1 MFKHIFKEGISEK
14 SSLTERNLEE
24 KGEIQTMDLSKSSEK
39 PYYPPGKE
47 QQENTNPEQS
57 EHYLCLLENAVEI
70 MQIGVLIT
78 DLDGKIIYANQ
89 AQADIYGYQV
99 AALLAQLMQILLPY
113 ERRKPL
119 SLDQIKAW
127 KGLIREEWGLKKD
140 ETIFPIRVM
149 SEVVKDARGEP
160 CGIVTS
166 CEDISERK
174 QLEQELNTYRQ
185 HLEELVIGHTTELRT
200 TNREL
205 QHKIAEHLCIEE
217 ALRKSEERYR
227 IVLETVPD
235 PIVVYDAENKIDY
248 LNPAFSRIF
257 HWTLAECKGQSF
269 YFTPPEN
276 QTEIHALFEE
286 IRKGGTI
293 AGLETTRL
301 TRENNTLQVSLSGAG
316 FFDPNGKLQGSV
328 ITMQDMTERKKTEEE
343 MKFLA
348 YHDAL
353 TGLPNRKAFNMRL
366 HYELAPSASE
376 GLEKRRFPQHQWAL
390 LFLDLD
396 RFKFVNDTLG
406 HYIGDEMLQL
416 IANRLHT
423 CLRKSDYIFRFDGD
437 EFTIILNT
445 INDYTDVAR
454 VAQKIR
460 DEIARPYSIHG
471 HELYITASIGISLYP
486 NDGDNGET
494 LLQNADMAM
503 YSAKEE
509 GQGYR
514 FFTEEMNQKAFERM
528 RLENS
533 LRCALQQD
541 QFLVYYQPV
550 ADHNNQVIGMEALLR
565 WNHPNLGWISPTQFI
580 PIAEETG
587 VIIPL
592 GKWVLQAA
600 CTQAQ
605 KWHDMGYPDFSISV
619 NLSTRQF
626 REPDLTEMIEQVLA
640 ETHLAPNRL
649 KLEVTESGIM
659 DNPDDAIAKMHI
671 LRAKGIHFSIDDFG
685 TGYSSLSY
693 LKRLPIDILKIDR
706 SFVMD
711 APTDK
716 DDQEIIKTII
726 AMAHNLRLDTI
737 AEGVETREQQQFLA
751 RNGCRMMQGFYFG
764 HPMPADQFE
773 ARLCSTLPQHK
784 TGDRTY
790 FL

>member
-1 MFKHIFKEGISEK
+1 
-14 SSLTERNLEE
+14 
-24 KGEIQTMDLSKSSEK
+24 MDSSKSSEK
-39 PYYPPGKE
+39 PFRPPGKE
-47 QQENTNPEQS
+47 QHVECIPPETTVQQENPEPERIQD
-57 EHYLCLLENAVEI
+57 YLHLLEHAVEI

-78 DLDGKIIYANQ
+78 DLDGKIIYANE
-89 AQADIYGYQV
+89 AQAHIHGYQV
-99 AALLAQLMQILLPY
+99 PELLAQPMQILLPLK
-113 ERRKPL
+113 RRRPL
-119 SLDQIKAW
+119 SLEQIKAW
-127 KGLIREEWGLKKD
+127 KGLVREELSCKKD
-140 ETIFPIRVM
+140 GTIFPVRVM

-174 QLEQELNTYRQ
+174 QLEQELSTYRE
-185 HLEELVIGHTTELRT
+185 HLEELVKTHTKELRT
-200 TNREL
+200 TNRQL
-205 QHKIAEHLCIEE
+205 QRKIAEHKRIEE
-217 ALRKSEERYR
+217 ALRKSEERHR

-235 PIVVYDAENKIDY
+235 PIIVYDAEGKIDY

-257 HWTLAECKGQSF
+257 QWPLAECQGQQF

-276 QTEIHALFEE
+276 DAEIKTLFEE
-286 IRKGGTI
+286 ITRGSTI
-293 AGLETTRL
+293 SGVETTCL
-301 TRENNTLQVSLSGAG
+301 TRDNDIRQVSLSGAG
-316 FFDPNGKLQGSV
+316 FFDPSGKIQGSV
-328 ITMQDMTERKKTEEE
+328 ITMQDMTEHKKTQEE

-353 TGLPNRKAFNMRL
+353 TGLPNRKSFNMRL
-366 HYELAPSASE
+366 KYELASSANE

-406 HYIGDEMLQL
+406 HHIGDEMLQL
-416 IANRLHT
+416 IANRLQT

-445 INDYTDVAR
+445 INDYTDVAK

-460 DEIARPYSIHG
+460 EEIAHPYSIQG

-494 LLQNADMAM
+494 ILKNADMAM
-503 YSAKEE
+503 YTAKEE
-509 GQGYR
+509 RHGYR
-514 FFTEEMNQKAFERM
+514 FFTEEMNQKALERM

-533 LRCALQQD
+533 LHCALQQD

-550 ADHNNQVIGMEALLR
+550 ADHKNRVIGMEALLR
-565 WNHPNLGWISPTQFI
+565 WNHPDLGWISPTQFI

-587 VIIPL
+587 VIVPL
-592 GKWVLQAA
+592 GKWVLRAA
-600 CTQAQ
+600 CIQAK
-605 KWHDMGYPDFSISV
+605 KWHDSGYHDFSVSV
-619 NLSTRQF
+619 NLSVRQF
-626 REPDLTEMIEQVLA
+626 KEPDLTDMVEQVLE
-640 ETHLAPNRL
+640 ETRLAPNCL

-659 DNPDDAIAKMHI
+659 ENPDDAIAKMNT
-671 LRAKGIHFSIDDFG
+671 LRARGIHFSIDDFG

-726 AMAHNLRLDTI
+726 AMARNLRLDTI
-737 AEGVETREQQQFLA
+737 AEGVETREQQRFLA

-773 ARLCSTLPQHK
+773 SRLYTTPPQSRNR
-784 TGDRTY
+784 GRTQ
-790 FL
+790 LLSL

>member
-1 MFKHIFKEGISEK
+1 
-14 SSLTERNLEE
+14 
-24 KGEIQTMDLSKSSEK
+24 MDGSKSAEK
-39 PYYPPGKE
+39 PGCP
-47 QQENTNPEQS
+47 PEQDQPEHRTPKQS
-57 EHYLCLLENAVEI
+57 EQYLHLLQIAVEI
-70 MQIGVLIT
+70 MQIGVLIA
-78 DLDGKIIYANQ
+78 DLDGRIVYVNQ
-89 AQADIYGYQV
+89 AQADMHGYQA
-99 AALLAQLMQILLPY
+99 AALLARPMQIFLPY
-113 ERRKPL
+113 KRRRPL

-127 KGLIREEWGLKKD
+127 KGLIREEWNLKKD
-140 ETIFPIRVM
+140 GSVFPVRVM

-174 QLEQELNTYRQ
+174 QLEQELETYRQ
-185 HLEELVIGHTTELRT
+185 HLEELVLAYTTELRT
-200 TNREL
+200 ANHEL
-205 QHKIAEHLCIEE
+205 QHKIVEHIRIEE

-227 IVLETVPD
+227 ILLETVPD
-235 PIVVYDAENKIDY
+235 PIVVYDAEGKVDY

-257 HWTLAECKGQSF
+257 QWTLAECKGQQC
-269 YFTPPEN
+269 YFAPPEY
-276 QTEIHALFEE
+276 HAETRMLFEE
-286 IRKGGTI
+286 ITQGKTI
-293 AGLETTRL
+293 TGFETTRV
-301 TRENNTLQVSLSGAG
+301 TRDNHPLHVSLSGAG
-316 FFDPNGKLQGSV
+316 FFDSHRQLQGSV
-328 ITMQDMTERKKTEEE
+328 ITMQDMTERKKTEEQ

-353 TGLPNRKAFNMRL
+353 TGLPNRKAFNLRL
-366 HYELAPSASE
+366 HYELASSSSA
-376 GLEKRRFPQHQWAL
+376 GLEKRRCAQHQWAL

-396 RFKFVNDTLG
+396 RFKFVNDMLG
-406 HYIGDEMLQL
+406 HHIGDEMLQL
-416 IANRLHT
+416 VANRLQT

-454 VAQKIR
+454 VAQKLR
-460 DEIARPYSIHG
+460 DEIARPYLIQG

-486 NDGDNGET
+486 NDGDDGNI
-494 LLQNADMAM
+494 LLKNADMAM

-509 GQGYR
+509 GHGYR
-514 FFTEEMNQKAFERM
+514 FFTEEMNQKALERM

-533 LRCALQQD
+533 LRCALQQK

-550 ADHNNQVIGMEALLR
+550 ADHNNHVIGMEALLR
-565 WNHPNLGWISPTQFI
+565 WNHPDLGWISPTQFI

-587 VIIPL
+587 VIVPL
-592 GKWVLQAA
+592 GKWVLQTA

-605 KWHDMGYPDFSISV
+605 QWHDKGYPDFSVSV
-619 NLSTRQF
+619 NLSTRQLK
-626 REPDLTEMIEQVLA
+626 EPDLIDMIEEVLA
-640 ETHLAPNRL
+640 ETHLAPSRL

-659 DNPDDAIAKMHI
+659 EDPDDVIAKMHV
-671 LRAKGIHFSIDDFG
+671 LQAKGIHFSIDDFG

-693 LKRLPIDILKIDR
+693 LKRLPINILKIDR
-706 SFVMD
+706 SFVVD
-711 APTDK
+711 ATTDK

-751 RNGCRMMQGFYFG
+751 QSGCRMMQGFYFG

-784 TGDRTY
+784 TGSRTY